1 MVVTNRLPSIFNEL
15 RNDPFLVGFDQL
27 FDRLVSSGV
36 GTTQQVAAYPPYN
49 IVKRGESEFSIEIA
63 LAGFTEDEIAVTVQ
77 DDILTIESNKDHTT
91 ARQTLTNSFL
101 HQGIAERNFKRKWT
115 LSPTIIVTGATFVN
129 GLLKVKLRNEIPE
142 TAKPRKIHLNN
153 GTAEGPQTL
162 SE

>member
-1 MVVTNRLPSIFNEL
+1 M
-15 RNDPFLVGFDQL
+15 
-27 FDRLVSSGV
+27 
-36 GTTQQVAAYPPYN
+36 
-49 IVKRGESEFSIEIA
+49 
-63 LAGFTEDEIAVTVQ
+63 
-77 DDILTIESNKDHTT
+77 TIESNKDHTT

-129 GLLKVKLRNEIPE
+129 GLLKVNLRNEIPE